1 MRRKRPSIC
10 CSMPVTGTM
19 ELGQGLLLGCIRI
32 DSYHRPFRRVPG
44 SGRAIGFIYAKP
56 FVDAFFFLSF
66 FKNSSPCYVVRGL
79 FPGRRVVAGGDRI
92 RFEVARHTEVCL
104 GGSTP
109 Q

>member
-1 MRRKRPSIC
+1 
-10 CSMPVTGTM
+10 MPVKEINPK
-19 ELGQGLLLGCIRI
+19 ELGNEEEA
-32 DSYHRPFRRVPG
+32 P
-44 SGRAIGFIYAKP
+44 
-56 FVDAFFFLSF
+56 VDMLQYFFFLSF
-66 FKNSSPCYVVRGL
+66 FKNSSPCYAVRGL